1 MGGDAF
7 FCGLLTGAVIGGAAA
22 CALNWDYL
30 QRAASALR
38 AYYDMRA
45 LLWDL
50 QTAEGRY
57 RQAADTLGENHRQ
70 THQAWDDMRDAGNA
84 ARTHLFNQGRA

>member
-1 MGGDAF
+1 MGGDVF
-7 FCGLLTGAVIGGAAA
+7 FCGLLTGAVIGGVAA
-22 CALNWDYL
+22 CVLCLDYL
-30 QRAASALR
+30 ERASQALR
-38 AYYDMRA
+38 ENRDMRA

-57 RQAADTLGENHRQ
+57 RQASDTLGENHRR

-84 ARTHLFNQGRA
+84 ARTHLFYQGQ

>member
-1 MGGDAF
+1 MCGDAF
-7 FCGLLTGAVIGGAAA
+7 LSGLLTGAVIGGVAA

-30 QRAASALR
+30 QRAAGALR
-38 AYYDMRA
+38 ANCEMRV

-57 RQAADTLGENHRQ
+57 RQASDTLGEDHRQ
-70 THQAWDDMRDAGNA
+70 THQAWDAMRDAGNA
-84 ARTHLFNQGRA
+84 ARTHLFNQRRV